1 VAGAQGD
8 KDKEKQDYV
17 KAFMP
22 FSDNETIDP

>member
-1 VAGAQGD
+1 VTAAQGE
-8 KDKEKQDYV
+8 KDEETQDYV